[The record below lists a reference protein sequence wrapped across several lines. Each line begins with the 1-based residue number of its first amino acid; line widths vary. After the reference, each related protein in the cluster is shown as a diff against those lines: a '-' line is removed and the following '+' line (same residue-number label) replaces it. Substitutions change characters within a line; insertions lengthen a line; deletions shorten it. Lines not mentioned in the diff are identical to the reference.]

1 MQYLILVIIMSYIVP
16 EYAIWINLIII
27 IVITILLAVI
37 VYITYAIYN
46 KLVEFKE
53 HLEVEGDIVS
63 IVEQDSN
70 INYDEYGQNDIQNKS
85 EEHTLPTSST
95 GEIEIDKSNDEKNF
109 GNLSNDVEIAYKN
122 LVDAIVKKYNLRAS
136 ITPGELVEEMNN
148 YNPDIVNDLKYITNI
163 YELHVYGDRE
173 LPDDLKIKYFE
184 KIKNLMLK
192 IR

>member
-1 MQYLILVIIMSYIVP
+1 MSYIVP

-27 IVITILLAVI
+27 MVITILLAVI
-37 VYITYAIYN
+37 VYITHAIYN

-53 HLEVEGDIVS
+53 HLEVEGDIVR

-70 INYDEYGQNDIQNKS
+70 IDYGEYEQNDMQYDES
-85 EEHTLPTSST
+85 EEHTPPTSST
-95 GEIEIDKSNDEKNF
+95 GEVEIDKSNDEKNF

-136 ITPGELVEEMNN
+136 ITPGELVEEMKN